1 MKKLLYF
8 SICAVGVLLPWRL
21 RNLFAVT
28 LNAIFQTLYRLY
40 FNIVRYILR
49 SLKKDDNDH
58 K

>member
-8 SICAVGVLLPWRL
+8 SMCAVGVLLPWRL

-28 LNAIFQTLYRLY
+28 LNGIFQTLYRLY
-40 FNIVRYILR
+40 FNIVIYILR